1 MTPFDFHLPT
11 RILFGR
17 GRVSRL
23 RESIPSGPGRI
34 LIVTDRTI
42 AAKTSA
48 LDAVQVGLKDF
59 EFAVFKDV
67 EENPSFETVEAGSRI
82 ARDFGARLV
91 LGLGGGSPLDAAKGI
106 AVAAANPSPLRNY
119 VEGAP
124 LDRDPLPLICL
135 PTTSG
140 TGSEVTPY
148 AVFTDREGKNKTGCA
163 HPRLFP
169 SVALIDPEL
178 SYSMPPRVAIDT
190 GLDVL
195 AHAAEAFL
203 STLSFPLTDI
213 IARQAIETVLAH
225 LENAAAKIP
234 EAMDEMSYAAMLAGA
249 AIAHAGT
256 ILPHIMGYPLTV
268 FHGVPHGRASAVMLV
283 HVLTALRS
291 DKTRPEKFRAL
302 EDLFAP
308 RGGLEAF
315 LRGLGVPI
323 RLSAYGVEE
332 GEIPLYAGKTIVKGD
347 IKITPAA
354 LTEDRLVA
362 IYRSAL

>member
-1 MTPFDFHLPT
+1 
-11 RILFGR
+11 
-17 GRVSRL
+17 
-23 RESIPSGPGRI
+23 
-34 LIVTDRTI
+34 
-42 AAKTSA
+42 
-48 LDAVQVGLKDF
+48 
-59 EFAVFKDV
+59 
-67 EENPSFETVEAGSRI
+67 
-82 ARDFGARLV
+82 
-91 LGLGGGSPLDAAKGI
+91 
-106 AVAAANPSPLRNY
+106 VAAANPVPLRGH

-124 LDRDPLPLICL
+124 FDRDPLPLVCL

-148 AVFTDREGKNKTGCA
+148 AVFTDREGKNKTGYA

-234 EAMDEMSYAAMLAGA
+234 EAMDEMSYAALLAGA

-283 HVLTALRS
+283 HVLAALRF
-291 DKTRPEKFRAL
+291 DNTRPEKFRAL

-323 RLSAYGVEE
+323 RLTAYGVEE

-362 IYRSAL
+362 VYRSAL